1 MSTRP
6 YRNRWRVRGE
16 VTSRREAIQRTIAI
30 TLMVI
35 IAADLVDFCF
45 NLVYAPQQILRSAIQ
60 TTLISGALGAIV
72 VYTLA
77 MANYKLYQMKSYLAE
92 LNRLDPQTGLLNR
105 RAFIEAA
112 ESVLASDE
120 QHALMLV
127 DVDGF
132 KRINDTYGH
141 PVGDH
146 VIVTLAQVMRE
157 SFSPPAEVARMGGEE
172 FSALL
177 LPVSL
182 DDAARQARD
191 LVARVAATDFSVA
204 GPPLH
209 ITISAGVAAL
219 TPGLSFAEVYAR
231 ADQAMYRSKAAGGNQ
246 VTTAG

>member
-1 MSTRP
+1 FMSTRT

-105 RAFIEAA
+105 RA
-112 ESVLASDE
+112 
-120 QHALMLV
+120 
-127 DVDGF
+127 
-132 KRINDTYGH
+132 
-141 PVGDH
+141 
-146 VIVTLAQVMRE
+146 
-157 SFSPPAEVARMGGEE
+157 
-172 FSALL
+172 
-177 LPVSL
+177 
-182 DDAARQARD
+182 
-191 LVARVAATDFSVA
+191 
-204 GPPLH
+204 
-209 ITISAGVAAL
+209 
-219 TPGLSFAEVYAR
+219 
-231 ADQAMYRSKAAGGNQ
+231 
-246 VTTAG
+246 